1 MEDILRPLDVKSDG
15 LVESMKDSTSA
26 EGMIFFHADE
36 GKPLATPWQVA
47 ISRAILLNQNQ
58 IPDGHI
64 LDCACGSGIQI
75 AAYSAIFKRP
85 ALGIEL
91 NPQRARAS
99 AVNFRN
105 IFKLR
110 GGNTENILN
119 KSIFLAADGR
129 DGAGAIE
136 KLSTANN
143 GQAKIALLH
152 LDPARPRNS
161 RSHSL
166 DEMKPRLDEIF
177 DGWKEHLAET
187 KSGPCIL
194 LDLSP
199 RLSHNQRLEV
209 ESIVDRYWPEITK
222 TWTWTSRGKGR
233 VDRLAL
239 WLGGLANKA
248 IARRFVRISPDLK
261 QESFIIEGGLKLD
274 IGEDIPASSHRM
286 PKRGEYISILDSAL
300 VECGLAK
307 YWLAEKIDSEK
318 TFWVESTGR
327 RPQIHHEEKLTLDDK
342 SERTLI
348 QASGRIIE
356 IFHQQLTPETVDGFV
371 EQAIANDIKKVTI
384 RTPLEPSLHPKI
396 QGSFD
401 RQLARRSGK
410 REGFII
416 QHPNSEMSMLCV
428 VE

>member
-15 LVESMKDSTSA
+15 LVESMKDPTSA

-58 IPDGHI
+58 IPDGQI

-75 AAYSAIFKRP
+75 SAYSAIFKRP

-177 DGWKEHLAET
+177 DGWKEHIAET
-187 KSGPCIL
+187 KSGPCVL
-194 LDLSP
+194 LELSP

-261 QESFIIEGGLKLD
+261 QEPFIIEGGLKLD

-307 YWLAEKIDSEK
+307 YWLAEKIDPEK

-356 IFHQQLTPETVDGFV
+356 IFHPQLTPETVDGFV

>member
-1 MEDILRPLDVKSDG
+1 M
-15 LVESMKDSTSA
+15 
-26 EGMIFFHADE
+26 
-36 GKPLATPWQVA
+36 
-47 ISRAILLNQNQ
+47 
-58 IPDGHI
+58 
-64 LDCACGSGIQI
+64 
-75 AAYSAIFKRP
+75 
-85 ALGIEL
+85 
-91 NPQRARAS
+91 
-99 AVNFRN
+99 
-105 IFKLR
+105 
-110 GGNTENILN
+110 
-119 KSIFLAADGR
+119 
-129 DGAGAIE
+129 
-136 KLSTANN
+136 
-143 GQAKIALLH
+143 
-152 LDPARPRNS
+152 
-161 RSHSL
+161 
-166 DEMKPRLDEIF
+166 
-177 DGWKEHLAET
+177 
-187 KSGPCIL
+187 
-194 LDLSP
+194 
-199 RLSHNQRLEV
+199 
-209 ESIVDRYWPEITK
+209 
-222 TWTWTSRGKGR
+222 
-233 VDRLAL
+233 
-239 WLGGLANKA
+239 
-248 IARRFVRISPDLK
+248 K
-261 QESFIIEGGLKLD
+261 QEPFIIEGGLKLD

-307 YWLAEKIDSEK
+307 YWLAEKIDPEK